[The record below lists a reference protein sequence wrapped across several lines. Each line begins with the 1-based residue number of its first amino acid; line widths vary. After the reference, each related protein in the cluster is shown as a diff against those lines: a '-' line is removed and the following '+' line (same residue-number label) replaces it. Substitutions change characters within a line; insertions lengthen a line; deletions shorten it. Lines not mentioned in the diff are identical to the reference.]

1 MKNHTLKDFLKNNK
15 TFVIDTRKA
24 LRVNLTKS
32 FKNQLV
38 LLGYNEILII
48 DSKTGVNI
56 SKESLTIN

>member
-1 MKNHTLKDFLKNNK
+1 MKKYTLKDFLKNNK

-24 LRVNLTKS
+24 LRINLTNS

>member
-1 MKNHTLKDFLKNNK
+1 MKKYTLKDFLKNNK

-24 LRVNLTKS
+24 LRIDLTKS

-56 SKESLTIN
+56 SKESLTIK

>member
-1 MKNHTLKDFLKNNK
+1 MKKYTLKDFLKNNK

-24 LRVNLTKS
+24 LRINLTKS